1 MPQQKLNLTLQA
13 FFEKNHLIKMS
24 SRYIKIAIAALI
36 LALAVYQFVEGN
48 IGNGIFLVLLTG
60 VPIFFFFINARN
72 LLAMWFIRQQNFA
85 RASKILESVKHPD
98 HMRKPQEAYH
108 YLLKGMIA
116 SQTPGG
122 GKAEHLLKK
131 ALNKGLKMD
140 HDRAMAQLS
149 LAATY
154 VAQRKKRLAINM
166 LTEVKKSKSYGMMKD
181 QVKMVEQQMKR
192 I

>member
-1 MPQQKLNLTLQA
+1 
-13 FFEKNHLIKMS
+13 MS

-36 LALAVYQFVEGN
+36 LAFGVYQFVEGN
-48 IGNGIFLVLLTG
+48 IGNGIFFTLLTG
-60 VPIFFFFINARN
+60 IPIFFLFINARN
-72 LLAMWFIRQQNFA
+72 ILAMWFLRRQNFQ
-85 RASKILESVKHPD
+85 RASKVLESVKHPE

-116 SQTPGG
+116 SQTPGA

-131 ALNKGLKMD
+131 ALNIGLKMD

-154 VAQRKKRLAINM
+154 AMQRKKRLAINM
-166 LTEVKKSKSYGMMKD
+166 LSEVKKSKSYGMMKD
-181 QVKMVEQQMKR
+181 QVKMVEQQLKR
-192 I
+192 M